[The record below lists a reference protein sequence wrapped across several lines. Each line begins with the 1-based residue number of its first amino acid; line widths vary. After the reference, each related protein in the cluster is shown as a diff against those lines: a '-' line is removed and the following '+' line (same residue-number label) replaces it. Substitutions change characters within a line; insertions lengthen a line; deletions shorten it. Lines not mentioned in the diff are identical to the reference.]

1 MSESAPVGIGECQC
15 PGAPH
20 PDGDSVSLRP
30 RLGLAAG
37 IAIQRLIIEANQTR
51 ADSAEISGKLA
62 EAYLLYGV
70 DAWNL
75 VGDNAKPIPVNED
88 TIRIYLLSDFARSAP
103 VADAADELYMATVLG
118 PLVNRAL
125 QSSPTTST
133 NGSTSATPAGKP
145 TRRKQ
150 SKQSSTTTTQTA
162 GTVATSE

>member
-37 IAIQRLIIEANQTR
+37 IAIQRLIVEANQNR
-51 ADSAEISGKLA
+51 ADSAEVTGKLA
-62 EAYLLYGV
+62 EAYLLHGV
-70 DAWNL
+70 SEWNL

-103 VADAADELYMATVLG
+103 VADAADDLYMEVVIG
-118 PLVNRAL
+118 PLVDRARSL
-125 QSSPTTST
+125 SPTTST
-133 NGSTSATPAGKP
+133 NGSTSANQAGRSKRP
-145 TRRKQ
+145 RQ
-150 SKQSSTTTTQTA
+150 SKRSLTSTTQTA
-162 GTVATSE
+162 DTAPTSA